1 MRLATW
7 NCCRGPY
14 LKKAALLD
22 SMGADVAVLQECAK
36 PQAESESLLWFGDNP
51 RQGLAVV
58 ARGDYK
64 LRRLRRAR
72 SVPRYVMPVEVSGP
86 RSFTLFAVWTKTD
99 QEHCYVEAA
108 VRAVFLYRKLI
119 ASGPTVFMGDVN
131 SNVIWDHQHA
141 PDRSHSALV
150 KQLSDL
156 GLVSAYHAFF
166 DEPHGKETRPTYYF
180 HWKRHKPFHLDY
192 CFIPKAWLPAVRN
205 VWVEPFE
212 SWKAHSDH
220 RPLFVDF
227 DPPASIPTA
236 PREIPR
242 P

>member
-7 NCCRGPY
+7 NCCRGAY
-14 LKKAALLD
+14 VKKAALLD
-22 SMGADVAVLQECAK
+22 ALGADVAVLQECAK

-64 LRRLRRAR
+64 LRRVRRAR
-72 SVPRYVMPVEVSGP
+72 SVPKYVVPVEVTGP
-86 RSFTLFAVWTKTD
+86 RSFLLFAVWTKTD

-119 ASGPTVFMGDVN
+119 AAGPTVFMGDVN
-131 SNVIWDHQHA
+131 SNVIWDHQHE
-141 PDRSHSALV
+141 PDRSHTALV
-150 KQLSDL
+150 N
-156 GLVSAYHAFF
+156 
-166 DEPHGKETRPTYYF
+166 RPTYYF
-180 HWKRHKPFHLDY
+180 HWKEHKPFHLDY
-192 CFIPKAWLPAVRN
+192 CFVPKAWLPALKK
-205 VWVEPFE
+205 VWVEPFH

-220 RPLFVDF
+220 RPLLVEF
-227 DPPASIPTA
+227 DRAASIPTGS
-236 PREIPR
+236 REATR